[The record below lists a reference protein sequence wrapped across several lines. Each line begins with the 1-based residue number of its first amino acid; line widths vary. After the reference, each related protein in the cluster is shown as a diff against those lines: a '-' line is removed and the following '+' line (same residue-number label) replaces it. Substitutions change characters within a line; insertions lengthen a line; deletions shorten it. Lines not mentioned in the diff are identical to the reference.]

1 MAQNF
6 TLSAFLSV
14 WRGVVVDRV
23 DVSEEHVASIHPTH
37 FSPQDGSTMFLI
49 IVGMDR
55 VDVSEE
61 HVASIHPTHFSPED
75 GSTMFLIIVGNT
87 ANFRRYILNEL

>member
-1 MAQNF
+1 MIAQYF

-14 WRGVVVDRV
+14 WRGVVV
-23 DVSEEHVASIHPTH
+23 
-37 FSPQDGSTMFLI
+37 G
-49 IVGMDR
+49 R

-75 GSTMFLIIVGNT
+75 GSSVFLIIVGNT
-87 ANFRRYILNEL
+87 ANFRRYSLNEL